1 MSQGN
6 GRFKEKIISVLS
18 HLNLVVDFLRQ
29 IKNSFLGK
37 YSIRGILVEVLCIIL
52 AMIDKKFDKK
62 YENFKLAKQKRK
74 LKIAEYDKKDIFKIR
89 ARFNEHVRQKA
100 QEILDAERGKI
111 K

>member
-1 MSQGN
+1 MTEGN

-18 HLNLVVDFLRQ
+18 NLNLVVDFLRQ
-29 IKNSFLGK
+29 MKNSFLGK

-100 QEILDAERGKI
+100 KEILDAEKNRLR
-111 K
+111 